1 MVRILVCD
9 KIHEDGIR
17 ILREFAEVDVSTG
30 MKPEELLA
38 KVPDYD
44 AIVVRSATK
53 VTAEVISAGK
63 SLKAI
68 ARAGVGLDN
77 VDTKA
82 ALARNIKLINSP
94 EASTVAVA
102 ELVMGLM
109 LSFARKIP
117 RADLGTKQGKWE
129 KKELMG
135 TELRGKTLGIIGTGN
150 IGKAVGRR
158 AAAFEMR
165 LLLYDVVRD
174 EGFAKEVGGRYV
186 ELDELLRNSDYVT
199 LHVPLLPE
207 TRHMIGKRELEMMK
221 QGAVLI
227 NTSRGAVVDEKE
239 LIEALKGGKIGG
251 ACLDVYETEPLTDS
265 PLLSLPNVVLTPHI
279 GASTIEAQREAA
291 VVVAQKLKKFFEGL
305 A

>member
-174 EGFAKEVGGRYV
+174 EGFAREVGGRYV

-239 LIEALKGGKIGG
+239 LIEALKGGRIGG

-291 VVVAQKLKKFFEGL
+291 VVVAQKLKKFFEGS

>member
-174 EGFAKEVGGRYV
+174 EGFAREVGGRYV

>member
-17 ILREFAEVDVSTG
+17 ILREFADVDVSTG

-174 EGFAKEVGGRYV
+174 EGFAREVGGRYV